1 MQEAIISNLPFD
13 FPWKDCIIYFETI
26 DSTNTRAKALAAE
39 GAPHGTVLIAGQQT
53 AGRGRLG
60 RTFQSPGGMGIYLSV
75 ILRPEC
81 LPEQLMHLTC
91 ATAVAMCNAVEDAVG
106 LRPKIKWTNDLVI
119 GRKKLGGI
127 LTELSVSPQTGLV
140 QYAVVGIGIN
150 CSQKKPDF
158 PSELQDIAISLTTA
172 VGCPVSQA
180 SVAAAMI
187 RELYCM
193 GSTLLTQKDAIMQ
206 AYRQDCMTLGQDVV
220 LLRGEEKRY
229 GKALSVDE
237 DGGLVV
243 AFRDG
248 AVSTVTS
255 GEVSVRGMYGYT

>member
-1 MQEAIISNLPFD
+1 MLDSILSYLPAA
-13 FPWKDCIIYFETI
+13 FPWKDRIAYFETI

-60 RTFQSPGGMGIYLSV
+60 RSFQSPGNMGVYLSV

-81 LPEQLMHLTC
+81 PPEQLMHLTC
-91 ATAVAMCNAVEDAVG
+91 ATAVAMCNAVEEAAG
-106 LRPKIKWTNDLVI
+106 LRPGIKWTNDLVI

-150 CSQKKPDF
+150 CSQKKSDF
-158 PSELQDIAISLTTA
+158 PSDLQDIAISLTTA
-172 VGCPVSQA
+172 VGYPVSQA

-187 RELYCM
+187 RELHRM
-193 GSTLLTQKDAIMQ
+193 DSILLTQKDAIMQ
-206 AYRQDCMTLGQDVV
+206 AYRQDCITLGQDIV

-229 GKALSVDE
+229 GTAVSLDD

-248 AVSTVTS
+248 EVGTVTS
-255 GEVSVRGMYGYT
+255 GEVSVRGMYGYV